1 MKRDFEQEFR
11 ALKQSEIPDL
21 WNRIEAGLSEKK
33 NTRHMSQN
41 IKETDRET
49 SRKQFAWRR
58 WGTLIAACLCV
69 VIILPAFTLLVRNK
83 SYSGGDT
90 TMESAAENIAMD
102 NSASESAVSED
113 AAAAE
118 ETVFDEP
125 ADEPDDYDGNA
136 EGNLSDGTDAGIAA
150 GSETE
155 AGAENGAAGTGSM
168 DAAAS
173 ADTAPEAEEA
183 ASARKEDAQVKES
196 GTADEAKERW
206 KELPDG
212 QILEDVIIEIQES
225 GDGGTI
231 YQAWVVQADAGGL
244 LESGTQIAVMCDV
257 DTVYDF
263 PAGPREEKTL
273 TEDMAY
279 QVDLRYDSKE
289 EKFVVVTAENTEG
302 AFQ

>member
-1 MKRDFEQEFR
+1 
-11 ALKQSEIPDL
+11 
-21 WNRIEAGLSEKK
+21 
-33 NTRHMSQN
+33 
-41 IKETDRET
+41 
-49 SRKQFAWRR
+49 
-58 WGTLIAACLCV
+58 
-69 VIILPAFTLLVRNK
+69 
-83 SYSGGDT
+83 
-90 TMESAAENIAMD
+90 
-102 NSASESAVSED
+102 
-113 AAAAE
+113 
-118 ETVFDEP
+118 
-125 ADEPDDYDGNA
+125 
-136 EGNLSDGTDAGIAA
+136 
-150 GSETE
+150 
-155 AGAENGAAGTGSM
+155 M

-302 AFQ
+302 NIQ